1 MSTPSAAQAA
11 GESVEQKIAR
21 LERELA
27 AAQADAERYR
37 WLRAHDVLCW
47 SREPN
52 GTGKAPIETSHSKK
66 LDAAIDAAIA
76 AKLLKEPT
84 K

>member
-1 MSTPSAAQAA
+1 MNTSAAQAA

-27 AAQADAERYR
+27 ALRADAERYR
-37 WLRAHDVLCW
+37 WLRDERHEYELTIEPVL
-47 SREPN
+47 S
-52 GTGKAPIETSHSKK
+52 ETK
-66 LDAAIDAAIA
+66 LDAAIDAAM
-76 AKLLKEPT
+76 KKGG